1 MLNYLKRKSNRT
13 KTLENYLGCEKL
25 HIGAKIRAVSRVKQR
40 YWN

>member
-1 MLNYLKRKSNRT
+1 MSNGT

-25 HIGAKIRAVSRVKQR
+25 HIGEKIGAVSRLKQR